1 MASNKN
7 WFPFKGLE
15 LAIRFR
21 GSPTKWTR
29 GRVVA
34 WNHPYPEQFQF
45 LRNDKK
51 RPWIYLQEEIK
62 AIKLIYRRPRNEEL

>member
-1 MASNKN
+1 M
-7 WFPFKGLE
+7 E
-15 LAIRFR
+15 LGGVSSRGTIRIRNSF
-21 GSPTKWTR
+21 S
-29 GRVVA
+29 
-34 WNHPYPEQFQF
+34 Y